1 MYQVKMGYKVSA
13 NDDTENTQ
21 WWWTK
26 LWKLPTLSK
35 SKIFLWLALNKI
47 LIWANL
53 LKRGSY
59 GPEVCSLCKSP
70 HSLKRSG
77 GS

>member
-26 LWKLPTLSK
+26 LWKLPTPSN
-35 SKIFLWLALNKI
+35 SKIFLSYTLKKI
-47 LIWANL
+47 LTWSNL
-53 LKRGSY
+53 LKRGN
-59 GPEVCSLCKSP
+59 
-70 HSLKRSG
+70 
-77 GS
+77 